1 MLRSKTGAAP
11 AVLATL
17 GRMESVV
24 ELSVPAVTSHVAL
37 VRSATAAICAGAD
50 FTLDAL
56 DDLQLAVDEACAV
69 AIADAAPGAQLAIR
83 WRISGPEVAIDVSCP
98 SRSGA
103 PVATNTFA
111 WTVLTA
117 LVDRVESS
125 VAEGCLHI
133 RLQAHG
139 IGTAA

>member
-1 MLRSKTGAAP
+1 
-11 AVLATL
+11 
-17 GRMESVV
+17 MESLV
-24 ELSVPAVTSHVAL
+24 ELSVPAAPSQVAL
-37 VRSATAAICAGAD
+37 VRSATAAICAGVD

-69 AIADAAPGAQLAIR
+69 AIADAAPDARLDVC
-83 WRISGPEVAIDVSCP
+83 WRISGPEVAVELSCR
-98 SRSGA
+98 SRSGS

-125 VAEGCLHI
+125 VTDGLLHI
-133 RLQAHG
+133 TLRAHG

>member
-1 MLRSKTGAAP
+1 
-11 AVLATL
+11 
-17 GRMESVV
+17 MESQV
-24 ELSVPAVTSHVAL
+24 ELSVPAHSSHVAL

-69 AIADAAPGAQLAIR
+69 AIADAADGARLDVR
-83 WRISGPEVAIDVSCP
+83 WRITGPEVVIDVSCD
-98 SRSGA
+98 SRSGS

-117 LVDRVESS
+117 LVDRAESS
-125 VAEGCLHI
+125 VVDGRLHI
-133 RLQAHG
+133 ALQAHG
-139 IGTAA
+139 IGMPA